1 MPSDFGA
8 FHSAVHGWAPFDWQ
22 QRLLEQIV
30 QERRWPSVLDLPTGA
45 GKTTCLDIALFA
57 LALDA
62 ESSNPWC
69 ARRIA
74 MVVDRRVVVDQVAER
89 GRKLAQAL
97 AAPSAPVVT
106 EVARRL
112 RLLSREQAPLAVYT
126 LRGGMPKDDGWA
138 RSPDQPV
145 IIASTVDQFGSR
157 LLMQGYGVSKGMAP
171 VHAGLLG
178 NDTLLLLDEV
188 HLSAPFAESL
198 DNLRALRQ
206 KFAPTRFQCS
216 FLSATPIGQTGEPFK
231 LSEVD
236 TAEGS
241 VLGTRLRAAKPARL
255 IEASGRT
262 ELEAHCVKS
271 ARELSADGHRTVA
284 VVLNRVASALT
295 VGRQLRKEMKAG
307 AEVRVLTGRMRPI
320 DRDALVAQLRGRIMA
335 GRTRAETDHPLIV
348 VATQCIEAGADFD
361 FDALVTEAA
370 SLSALRQRFGR
381 VDRLGQYGRTQGIIV
396 RDKSAKDDPIYGD
409 AIDQT
414 FAWMKEHLDKKHRT
428 IDFSPLHFP
437 PLTPEELAHM
447 REPEKHAPALL
458 PAYLDL
464 WAQTRPAPALV
475 PEVSLFLHGPESGP
489 PDIQVVWRAD
499 LDPRQQSEEA
509 LTEIVSAIR
518 PSSLEALSVPFAA
531 ARRWLGKVGGAQAD
545 ISDVEGGQSDDEAL
559 DSNLRVFRWNG
570 DDSALVSVNALRPGD
585 TVIVPAGQGGLWE
598 GCFDPDSRTPVRDL
612 AEQAALLARGRVLLR
627 LHPRVLAGLGFPQSA
642 GDDPEELTASLD
654 TIEPNEPNEPWMTP
668 WLRQL
673 RARARPFVV
682 VTDEG
687 GWSCLDAGL
696 IGRVALQALQ
706 VDPEADVTTEE
717 EESSFL
723 GRSVPLLVHSTD
735 VQTFARDFA
744 VNLRVPQAVADDLAL
759 AGWVHDIG
767 KADQRFQLLL
777 RRGDAIEYFKD
788 ETPLAKSGLPS
799 GARCEQRSAQRKS
812 GYPRGTRHE
821 VQSVAM
827 LEAHCEELERR
838 AHDVDLVL
846 HLVASHH
853 GHCRPFAPP
862 VVDEKPVDVSLA
874 HGDWKFGAVSS
885 NNQLHRLDSTIGDR
899 FWKLVEKYGWLELC
913 WLESILRL
921 ADHRASEAEQK
932 GAET

>member
-1 MPSDFGA
+1 MTPSDFGA
-8 FHSAVHGWAPFDWQ
+8 FHNAVHNRAPFDWQ
-22 QRLLEQIV
+22 QRLLEQII
-30 QERRWPSVLDLPTGA
+30 QKRRWPSVLDLPTGA

-62 ESSNPWC
+62 ESEDQWC

-138 RSPDQPV
+138 RSPDQPL
-145 IIASTVDQFGSR
+145 IIASTVDQLGSR

-198 DNLRALRQ
+198 ENLRALRQ

-216 FLSATPIGQTGEPFK
+216 FLSATPIGQTGEPFT

-255 IEASGRT
+255 IDASGRT
-262 ELEAHCVKS
+262 ELEAQCVKI

-295 VGRQLRKEMKAG
+295 VGRQLRESMKDG
-307 AEVRVLTGRMRPI
+307 AEVAVLTGRMRPI
-320 DRDALVAQLRGRIMA
+320 DRDGLVAQLRGRIIA
-335 GRTRAETDHPLIV
+335 GRARAEADRPLIV

-381 VDRLGQYGRTQGIIV
+381 IDRLGQYGRAEGVII

-437 PLTPEELAHM
+437 PVTPEELANM
-447 REPEKHAPALL
+447 RGPEKHAPALL

-489 PDIQVVWRAD
+489 PDIQVVWRVD
-499 LDPRQQSEEA
+499 FDPRQQSEED
-509 LTEIVSAIR
+509 LTEVVSAIR

-531 ARRWLGKVGGAQAD
+531 ARHWLGKVGGAQAD
-545 ISDVEGGQSDDEAL
+545 VFDVEGGLSDDEVL
-559 DSNLRVFRWNG
+559 DSKLRVFRWNG
-570 DDSALVSVNALRPGD
+570 DDSALVSVDALRPGD

-612 AEQAALLARGRVLLR
+612 AEQAALLARGRALLR
-627 LHPRVLAGLGFPQSA
+627 LHPGVLAGLGFPQSA
-642 GDDPEELTASLD
+642 GDGPEELTAALE
-654 TIEPNEPNEPWMTP
+654 TIESGEPWMTP

-673 RARARPFVV
+673 RARPRPFVV
-682 VTDEG
+682 VTGDG

-696 IGRVALQALQ
+696 VGRTALQALR

-723 GRSVPLLVHSTD
+723 GRSVPLQVHSTD

-744 VNLRVPQAVADDLAL
+744 VNLRVPQELAGDLAL

-767 KADQRFQLLL
+767 KADRRFQLLL

-788 ETPLAKSGLPS
+788 ETPLAKSGLTS
-799 GARCEQRSAQRKS
+799 GARYEQRSAQRKS

-827 LEAHCEELERR
+827 LEAHRDELERR

-874 HGDWKFGAVSS
+874 HGDWRFGPVSS
-885 NNQLHRLDSTIGDR
+885 NHQLHRLDSAIGDR

-913 WLESILRL
+913 WLEAILRL
-921 ADHRASEAEQK
+921 ADHRASEAEQE
-932 GAET
+932 GAEA

>member
-1 MPSDFGA
+1 MTPSDFAA
-8 FHSAVHGWAPFDWQ
+8 FHSAVHGRAPFDWQ

-69 ARRIA
+69 ARRMA

-97 AAPSAPVVT
+97 AAPSAPVLT

-112 RLLSREQAPLAVYT
+112 RLLSREQAALAVYT

-198 DNLRALRQ
+198 ENLRALRQ
-206 KFAPTRFQCS
+206 KFVPTRFQCS
-216 FLSATPIGQTGEPFK
+216 FLSATPVGQTREPFK
-231 LSEVD
+231 LSEAD
-236 TAEGS
+236 TAPGS
-241 VLGTRLRAAKPARL
+241 VLGTRLRAPKPAKL
-255 IEASGRT
+255 IDASGRT
-262 ELEAHCVKS
+262 ELEAQCVKS
-271 ARELSADGHRTVA
+271 ALELSAEGHRTVA

-295 VGRQLRKEMKAG
+295 VGRQLRESMKG
-307 AEVRVLTGRMRPI
+307 TAEVTVLTGRMRPI
-320 DRDALVAQLRGRIMA
+320 DRDGLVEQLRGRIMA
-335 GRTRAETDHPLIV
+335 GRARAESDRPLIV

-381 VDRLGQYGRTQGIIV
+381 VDRLGQYGKAQGVII

-409 AIDQT
+409 AVDRT
-414 FAWMKEHLDKKHRT
+414 FTWMKERLDKKHR
-428 IDFSPLHFP
+428 IDFGPLLFP
-437 PLTPEELAHM
+437 AVTPEDLASM
-447 REPEKHAPALL
+447 RGPQKHAPVLL

-489 PDIQVVWRAD
+489 PDIQVVWRED
-499 LDPRQQSEEA
+499 FDPQQHSEEA

-531 ARRWLGKVGGAQAD
+531 ARRWLGKVGGAKAD
-545 ISDVEGGQSDDEAL
+545 VSDVEGELADDDAV
-559 DSNLRVFRWNG
+559 DTKQRVFRWNG
-570 DDSALVSVNALRPGD
+570 DDSALVRVDSLRPGD

-598 GCFDPDSRTPVRDL
+598 GCFDPESKTPVRDL
-612 AEQAALLARGRVLLR
+612 AEQAALLARGHALLR
-627 LHPRVLAGLGFPQSA
+627 LHPGVLAGLGIPQSA
-642 GDDPEELTASLD
+642 GGDPEELAAALE
-654 TIEPNEPNEPWMTP
+654 TIEPGEPWMKP

-673 RARARPFVV
+673 QARRSSFVV
-682 VTDEG
+682 VTGDG

-696 IGRVALQALQ
+696 IGRAALQALQ

-723 GRSVPLLVHSTD
+723 GTPVPLQVHSTD
-735 VQTFARDFA
+735 VESFARAFA
-744 VNLRVPQAVADDLAL
+744 VNLCVPQALVDDLAL
-759 AGWVHDIG
+759 AGWLHDIG
-767 KADQRFQLLL
+767 KADRRFQLLL

-788 ETPLAKSGLPS
+788 ETPLAKSGLTS
-799 GARCEQRSAQRKS
+799 GARYEQRSAQRKS
-812 GYPRGTRHE
+812 GYPRGARHE

-827 LEAHCEELERR
+827 LEAHRDELERR
-838 AHDVDLVL
+838 AHDVNLVL

-853 GHCRPFAPP
+853 GYCRPFAPP
-862 VVDEKPVDVSLA
+862 VVDEKPVDVSLV
-874 HGDWKFGAVSS
+874 HGDWRFGPVSS
-885 NNQLHRLDSTIGDR
+885 NNQLHRLASAIGDR

-913 WLESILRL
+913 WLEAILRL
-921 ADHRASEAEQK
+921 ADHRASEAEQE
-932 GAET
+932 GAEA